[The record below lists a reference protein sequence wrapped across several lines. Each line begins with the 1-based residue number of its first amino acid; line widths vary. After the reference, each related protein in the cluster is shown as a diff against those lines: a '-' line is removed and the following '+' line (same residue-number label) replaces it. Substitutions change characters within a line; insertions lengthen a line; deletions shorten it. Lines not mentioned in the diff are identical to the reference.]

1 MVPNKNN
8 LTKLGTVTKLLEKA
22 KANNNNNGKNMNNL
36 TPEEIIALLKAVP
49 TKESA
54 KARKAIANDSQ
65 VEIDTVVRVK
75 GILKRGE
82 AFDSKGTS
90 RIPWKVAI
98 ALLLKRSGVTGPGSI
113 ELLTEAIRDAVAM
126 NKDARNEL
134 LKENGVGDALQI
146 VDKELCEKLPPI
158 QKDGNISFAA
168 SVVEAVRQ
176 PELVVD
182 EENNNENSGTQAAK

>member
-1 MVPNKNN
+1 MH
-8 LTKLGTVTKLLEKA
+8 
-22 KANNNNNGKNMNNL
+22 NL
-36 TPEEIIALLKAVP
+36 TPEEILAIMKAVS
-49 TKESA
+49 TKES
-54 KARKAIANDSQ
+54 KQARDAIANDSN
-65 VEIDTVVRVK
+65 VEIDTIVRVK

-113 ELLTEAIRDAVAM
+113 ELLTEAIRDAVTM

-158 QKDGNISFAA
+158 QKDGNISFTP
-168 SVVEAVRQ
+168 SVVKAVRE
-176 PELVVD
+176 PVLVAD
-182 EENNNENSGTQAAK
+182 ENEDNDKSGTEAAK

>member
-1 MVPNKNN
+1 
-8 LTKLGTVTKLLEKA
+8 
-22 KANNNNNGKNMNNL
+22 MNNL
-36 TPEEIIALLKAVP
+36 TPEEILAIMKAVP

-54 KARKAIANDSQ
+54 AARKAIANDSQ
-65 VEIDTVVRVK
+65 VEIDTIVRVK

-113 ELLTEAIRDAVAM
+113 EVLTEAIRDAVAM
-126 NKDARNEL
+126 NKDARDNL
-134 LKENGVGDALQI
+134 LTENGVGDALQV

-158 QKDGNISFAA
+158 QKNGNISFTAQM
-168 SVVEAVRQ
+168 VEAVRE
-176 PELVVD
+176 PTLVTD
-182 EENNNENSGTQAAK
+182 EEQNNDNSGIEAAK